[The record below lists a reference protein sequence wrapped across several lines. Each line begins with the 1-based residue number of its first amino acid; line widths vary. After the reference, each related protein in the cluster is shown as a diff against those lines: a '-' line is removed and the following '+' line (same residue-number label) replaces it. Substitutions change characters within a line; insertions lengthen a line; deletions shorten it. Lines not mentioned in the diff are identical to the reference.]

1 MAFMREYEELGHMY
15 PIQDQP
21 GDPSQAYY
29 IPHHAVLAKFRVV
42 FNASAKTS
50 NGVSLN
56 DTQMAGPPIQ
66 DLLVNLIHR
75 FRLQYIALTADV
87 EKMFRQVR
95 IDKRHRQWQQ
105 ILWRETP
112 TGPVRTYQ
120 LATVTYGTRSG
131 TYLSVRAM
139 QQCGRDNCFKLLDS
153 ERAGAALDCILHNFY
168 IDDYLVSV
176 PTLEEA
182 LQLGADVASVLEG
195 GHFRLRKW
203 RLNIIDVVS
212 TLSGASDPVHLDLHL
227 AETTILGLHWDPSAD
242 DLFYRVGLA
251 GSKSITKRQ
260 ALSDAAKLYD
270 PTGMLAPVLLPAK
283 LFTQK
288 LWQAKLEWDALL
300 PSELQYEWLT
310 FRNELK
316 QLEEIKIPRWLGMR
330 PQAESHIYGF
340 CDASTKAY
348 AAVIYLCTKRN
359 DGQPISQIVASKTG
373 VAPLHSI
380 TIPRLELSAAH
391 LLATLLGEIKG
402 ALRLEQISY
411 RTVSALLHHHLW
423 WHGPTSDN
431 YPIARIHTL
440 APEEIVEMEGELKP
454 VKSNVMQTTT
464 LHTLQTRYSDG
475 RQTIIIDL
483 LDRFSN
489 LGKLLRSTAYLM
501 RFKKNHRHY
510 RSNLHVSAA
519 EMDIALYWH
528 IHAEQGRFFQPEIA
542 SLRKALT
549 IPSSSKLLA
558 LAPCTDDSTFSILRV
573 GGRLDNA
580 GVEDGIRHPILLPR
594 ESTLTKLIV
603 WQMHTDTLH
612 GGVQL
617 MLHTIRQKYWILYA
631 LSLVKQCIHACTTCR
646 RHKHIMMN
654 QRMASLP
661 KARVTP
667 APPFSVSGVDYCG
680 PFNIRIGSKA
690 IRTVK
695 KTYAAIFVCMATKA
709 VHIEL
714 AEDLSAEAFINIYTR
729 FVNRRGLCTDLYSD
743 NGTAFV
749 GANRMMEEDLQA
761 WHGEYAQQNLANK
774 GIRWHFIP
782 PGAPHHGG
790 LWEAAVKS
798 AKKHIL
804 RIVGTRSIYYDQLH
818 TLLVHVEACLNSRP
832 LVALHDTLD
841 DKMALSPADFLIGRS
856 IVAVAEKSTGEVPS
870 NRLSYY
876 RQLRQMQ
883 QHFWQQ
889 WHDEYLSTLQTRSKW
904 HKNNDSIQL
913 GDIVIIR
920 HENLPATHWR
930 RGRVVRLHPGTDG
943 LVRVVTIK
951 HATGEC
957 MRPIQKICRLL
968 DHPELN
974 RPAGKDVWDLVT
986 LLIYRLIRYAS
997 IYRNI

>member
-1 MAFMREYEELGHMY
+1 M
-15 PIQDQP
+15 
-21 GDPSQAYY
+21 
-29 IPHHAVLAKFRVV
+29 
-42 FNASAKTS
+42 
-50 NGVSLN
+50 
-56 DTQMAGPPIQ
+56 
-66 DLLVNLIHR
+66 
-75 FRLQYIALTADV
+75 
-87 EKMFRQVR
+87 
-95 IDKRHRQWQQ
+95 
-105 ILWRETP
+105 
-112 TGPVRTYQ
+112 
-120 LATVTYGTRSG
+120 
-131 TYLSVRAM
+131 
-139 QQCGRDNCFKLLDS
+139 
-153 ERAGAALDCILHNFY
+153 
-168 IDDYLVSV
+168 
-176 PTLEEA
+176 
-182 LQLGADVASVLEG
+182 
-195 GHFRLRKW
+195 
-203 RLNIIDVVS
+203 
-212 TLSGASDPVHLDLHL
+212 
-227 AETTILGLHWDPSAD
+227 
-242 DLFYRVGLA
+242 
-251 GSKSITKRQ
+251 
-260 ALSDAAKLYD
+260 
-270 PTGMLAPVLLPAK
+270 
-283 LFTQK
+283 
-288 LWQAKLEWDALL
+288 

-359 DGQPISQIVASKTG
+359 DGQPISQIVASKTR

-411 RTVSALLHHHLW
+411 RLFPDSNIVLHWLHKSTSQLNQYVANRVGFIQQKTDIANWHHIPTKLNPADCASRGSTVSALLHHHLW

-464 LHTLQTRYSDG
+464 LHTLQT
-475 RQTIIIDL
+475 
-483 LDRFSN
+483 
-489 LGKLLRSTAYLM
+489 
-501 RFKKNHRHY
+501 
-510 RSNLHVSAA
+510 
-519 EMDIALYWH
+519 
-528 IHAEQGRFFQPEIA
+528 
-542 SLRKALT
+542 
-549 IPSSSKLLA
+549 
-558 LAPCTDDSTFSILRV
+558 
-573 GGRLDNA
+573 
-580 GVEDGIRHPILLPR
+580 
-594 ESTLTKLIV
+594 
-603 WQMHTDTLH
+603 
-612 GGVQL
+612 
-617 MLHTIRQKYWILYA
+617 
-631 LSLVKQCIHACTTCR
+631 R

-749 GANRMMEEDLQA
+749 GANRMMAEDLQA

-774 GIRWHFIP
+774 GTRWHFIS

-804 RIVGTRSIYYDQLH
+804 RIVDTRSIYYDQLH
-818 TLLVHVEACLNSRP
+818 TLLVHVEPCLNSRP

-930 RGRVVRLHPGTDG
+930 LGRVVRLHPGTDG

-968 DHPELN
+968 DHPELT
-974 RPAGKDVWDLVT
+974 RPAGQDV
-986 LLIYRLIRYAS
+986 
-997 IYRNI
+997 